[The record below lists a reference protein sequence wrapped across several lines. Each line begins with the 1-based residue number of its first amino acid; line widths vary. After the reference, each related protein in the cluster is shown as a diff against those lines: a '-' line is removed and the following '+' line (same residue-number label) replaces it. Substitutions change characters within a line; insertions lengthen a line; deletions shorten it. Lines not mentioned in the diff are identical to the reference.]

1 MVLSPQTRNTDYNR
15 LKKKKSARE
24 DQRILILEHD
34 LNYHSKFTGKGI
46 GYFSKWNCIMEVYI
60 WTIINSICFNE
71 FIMH

>member
-1 MVLSPQTRNTDYNR
+1 MVLFPQTRNTDYNR

-46 GYFSKWNCIMEVYI
+46 GYFSK
-60 WTIINSICFNE
+60 
-71 FIMH
+71 